1 MDNEASPMP
10 DSSTSRFSRLLSAL
24 FPRMPDFHGLLNDQC
39 DLVVRAMD
47 EFVAFMETGDAA
59 KAKEVRRL
67 EHEGDKLKARNIDVL
82 NRSFSTPFDRED
94 IYRAITT
101 IDEGLNYAKTTVREM
116 EVLGIE
122 PDTHMLE
129 IARLLHQGAKAL
141 QTGFARLKANPLAA
155 ERDTAAVRKT
165 ERQTEK
171 VYRKAIAELFDPEH
185 YAQELAERRRE
196 PGEDLELLLEPMDQA
211 GCSSVAKGL
220 SFVMEALKRREIYRH
235 LSNAADHLAH
245 AGDILHDI
253 VVKTA

>member
-1 MDNEASPMP
+1 MENEASAMT
-10 DSSTSRFSRLLSAL
+10 DTSRSRFSRLLSAM

-67 EHEGDKLKARNIDVL
+67 EHEGDKLKARNIDAL

-155 ERDTAAVRKT
+155 ERDAAAVRKT

-185 YAQELAERRRE
+185 YAQALAERRRE
-196 PGEDLELLLEPMDQA
+196 PGDDLEMLLEPMDQA